1 MACLPGS
8 FELASV
14 TIVHFEI
21 RLAKNGD
28 AGIYVTRQ
36 NRQRWFINDE
46 AATFE
51 QIESLHHQCPG
62 RVVPQVYAR
71 VIAEVEAP
79 SFPGAA
85 PKCQRDEFSLV
96 PTVSHLELFLTVSER
111 DKLSDR
117 DSIGSGQCPG
127 RVSRNRRAQD
137 SREN

>member
-36 NRQRWFINDE
+36 NRQRRFINDE

-51 QIESLHHQCPG
+51 QIESLHHHCPS

-71 VIAEVEAP
+71 VIAEIEAP
-79 SFPGAA
+79 SFPTTVLE
-85 PKCQRDEFSLV
+85 CERDEFSLV
-96 PTVSHLELFLTVSER
+96 PTVSNLELFLPVS
-111 DKLSDR
+111 
-117 DSIGSGQCPG
+117 
-127 RVSRNRRAQD
+127 
-137 SREN
+137 